1 MKPRLWLL
9 ALATV
14 AAAALP
20 AGYAHWTAEQI
31 QERAKGLP
39 AKMSKV
45 KVATESLGGW
55 GNHSMSLV
63 HREGS
68 GEAELHETQSDILFI
83 RSGDAE
89 IVIGGTILKGRKTT
103 AHEIR
108 GPKIEGGERQSLHP
122 GDVLHISPKTPH
134 QIILEP
140 GQKLDYYAVK
150 VDARLAP

>member
-1 MKPRLWLL
+1 MRIKLCLA

-20 AGYAHWTAEQI
+20 AGYTHWTAAQI
-31 QERAKGLP
+31 EDRARNLP

-55 GNHSMSLV
+55 GNHSMSVV

-83 RSGDAE
+83 LGGDAA
-89 IVIGGTILKGRKTT
+89 IVIGGTIPDGRKTT

-108 GPKIEGGERQSLHP
+108 GSKIEGGEKQLLHP
-122 GDVLHISPKTPH
+122 GDVLHIAPRTPH
-134 QIILEP
+134 QMILEP

-150 VDARLAP
+150 IDAR